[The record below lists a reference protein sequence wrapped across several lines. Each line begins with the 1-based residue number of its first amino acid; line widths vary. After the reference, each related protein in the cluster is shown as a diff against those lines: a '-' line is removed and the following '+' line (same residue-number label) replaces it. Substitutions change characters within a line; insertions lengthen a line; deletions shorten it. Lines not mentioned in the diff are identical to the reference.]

1 LPPSGESAYFR
12 ARHPRS
18 WWWTP
23 DTDFLA
29 AILCA
34 VQGGNWQRGGGKGR
48 QPEQITRPSDTP
60 PAVRS
65 GAELNA
71 RRAAMDAE
79 LARRAAAKKR
89 REQQKGA

>member
-1 LPPSGESAYFR
+1 
-12 ARHPRS
+12 
-18 WWWTP
+18 
-23 DTDFLA
+23 
-29 AILCA
+29 LCA

-71 RRAAMDAE
+71 RRAAMDARE
-79 LARRAAAKKR
+79 KPWQPVKRQRIVSAALKAYALLTTSAAN
-89 REQQKGA
+89 GAVRDLEKNLR